1 MIKLKSQREIAL
13 MRKAGEITAAARAYA
28 GKMVTAGITTREIDR
43 AVHDFIVS
51 KGAVPTFLNYSGYPA
66 SCCLSVNE
74 ELIHGIPGRRVL
86 KDGDIVSVDV
96 GATWHGYVGDC
107 AATFTVNGVSSGDG
121 VRKENLRVRLPE
133 GTWLRFFT
141 DVNDAERVWAAMLS
155 ERAEVPLLKPAVS
168 ADPEMEKIMF
178 AFANALRGI
187 HGLPAFREDAGLT
200 DFSREHSEDMGKN
213 DYFDHTSPSGVT
225 LKDRVLR
232 AGYDYH
238 TYAENI
244 ARGTLGM
251 PYEIFS
257 LWVNSTWHRKNLLS
271 NNERSGVGLYI
282 TDDEKAVFYWTQFF
296 LTEF

>member
-107 AATFTVNGVSSGDG
+107 AATFTVG
-121 VRKENLRVRLPE
+121 EP
-133 GTWLRFFT
+133 
-141 DVNDAERVWAAMLS
+141 
-155 ERAEVPLLKPAVS
+155 
-168 ADPEMEKIMF
+168 DPEVRRLIEVTRQSF
-178 AFANALRGI
+178 FEGI
-187 HGLPAFREDAGLT
+187 AYAREGYRISDIGHAVQT
-200 DFSREHSEDMGKN
+200 YVEQKVSQW
-213 DYFDHTSPSGVT
+213 SG
-225 LKDRVLR
+225 
-232 AGYDYH
+232 
-238 TYAENI
+238 
-244 ARGTLGM
+244 
-251 PYEIFS
+251 
-257 LWVNSTWHRKNLLS
+257 ST
-271 NNERSGVGLYI
+271 
-282 TDDEKAVFYWTQFF
+282 
-296 LTEF
+296 